1 MNERTLD
8 ILDQSLTFSLWIF
21 LAVFTVFLLFVNHNL
36 RTRKQNSLD
45 HQFTEQHNTTHQN
58 NTFNFFPNE
67 TRIIFQTL
75 FLSLGIASLAFI
87 LSSFLPIIGLENF
100 ANLTSKK
107 SVSLRVTSL
116 HHNRLHK
123 GFSLQGEVWNQTQEP
138 ISNLKAI
145 ISIWQS
151 DQDLLDTISVLVVPS
166 PVSGGSSGTFKLQYE
181 KYSPLLYGYRL
192 SFENLEGKLIS
203 HLEGLDVE

>member
-1 MNERTLD
+1 MIVNLA
-8 ILDQSLTFSLWIF
+8 IL
-21 LAVFTVFLLFVNHNL
+21 
-36 RTRKQNSLD
+36 
-45 HQFTEQHNTTHQN
+45 
-58 NTFNFFPNE
+58 
-67 TRIIFQTL
+67 
-75 FLSLGIASLAFI
+75 
-87 LSSFLPIIGLENF
+87 
-100 ANLTSKK
+100 
-107 SVSLRVTSL
+107 VSDR
-116 HHNRLHK
+116 
-123 GFSLQGEVWNQTQEP
+123 G
-138 ISNLKAI
+138 SNLKAI

>member
-21 LAVFTVFLLFVNHNL
+21 LAFFTVFLLFVNQSL
-36 RTRKQNSLD
+36 RTRKRNSLD
-45 HQFTEQHNTTHQN
+45 HQLEKQHKTARQN
-58 NTFNFFPNE
+58 NTFQFLPNE

-75 FLSLGIASLAFI
+75 LLSLGIASLAFI
-87 LSSFLPIIGLENF
+87 LSSFLPITGLENF
-100 ANLTSKK
+100 ANLTSRK

-116 HHNRLHK
+116 HHNRSHE

-138 ISNLKAI
+138 MSNLKVI

-151 DQDLLDTISVLVVPS
+151 DQDLLDTISVPVIPN
-166 PVSGGSSGTFKLQYE
+166 PVSGGSSGIFKLQYE

-192 SFENLEGKLIS
+192 AFENLEGKLIS